1 MDKVPKTSVKKNNL
15 LSVKW
20 IKNSILLG
28 FFAVIICLLVVYTLK
43 ILIATNPQ
51 PMLEVKSI
59 VITYGLV
66 GMFFVTILAGTVVP
80 LGSPALVAFAS
91 ALGLPI
97 IPLVIIATLGFTIG
111 ITINYYLAYF
121 LGRSYIIKK
130 GLQDKLEDIM
140 KWWNIW
146 GVRLYILFGLV
157 PVLPV
162 ELLSLVCGLLKMRL
176 RYFLPITFGTRFVQF
191 ALLAY
196 LGEFLGTWIFY

>member
-1 MDKVPKTSVKKNNL
+1 M
-15 LSVKW
+15 
-20 IKNSILLG
+20 
-28 FFAVIICLLVVYTLK
+28 K
-43 ILIATNPQ
+43 ILINTNPQ
-51 PMLEVKSI
+51 PMLKVQTI
-59 VITYGLV
+59 VITYGLT
-66 GMFFVTILAGTVVP
+66 GMFFITILAGTVVP
-80 LGSPALVAFAS
+80 LGSPALVVFAS

-97 IPLVIIATLGFTIG
+97 LPLIIIATLGFTIG

-130 GLQDKLEDIM
+130 GLQDKLDDIM
-140 KWWNIW
+140 KVWDRW

-191 ALLAY
+191 ALLAC
-196 LGEFLGTWIFY
+196 LGEFVGNWIFF

>member
-1 MDKVPKTSVKKNNL
+1 MLRGKWVKKE
-15 LSVKW
+15 
-20 IKNSILLG
+20 ILLG
-28 FFAVIICLLVVYTLK
+28 IFAIIVCIIVVYAMK
-43 ILIATNPQ
+43 ILINTNPQ
-51 PMLEVKSI
+51 PMLKAQTI
-59 VITYGLV
+59 VITYGLT
-66 GMFFVTILAGTVVP
+66 GMFFITILAGTVVP
-80 LGSPALVAFAS
+80 LGSPTLVVFAS

-97 IPLVIIATLGFTIG
+97 LPLIIIATLGFTIG

-130 GLQDKLEDIM
+130 GLQDKLDDIM
-140 KWWNIW
+140 KVWDRW

-196 LGEFLGTWIFY
+196 LGEFVGNWIFF